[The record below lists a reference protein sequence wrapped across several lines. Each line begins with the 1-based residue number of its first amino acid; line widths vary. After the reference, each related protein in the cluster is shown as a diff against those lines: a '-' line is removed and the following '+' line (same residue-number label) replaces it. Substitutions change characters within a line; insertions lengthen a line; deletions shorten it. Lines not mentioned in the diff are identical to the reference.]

1 MRNSETAPAPS
12 PRAKYQIE
20 HLDSSGSS
28 RVSSRDARCLAIGEH
43 PRMCYISA
51 MMRKVLETV
60 TAILTIALVAT
71 LATAQTDK
79 PSAAPGSYTASY
91 KAQTQPPADCNGGP
105 CEEQQP
111 HIVVTLPA
119 PAPEKWPIHDRISWA
134 AYLVLAILG
143 YVGIM
148 LALSTLKKIERQTA
162 AAETAAK
169 ASAESAQIALL
180 HARSLIAAERPWIM
194 ISVEPTLGVENSF
207 NVTATNR
214 GRSPARITS
223 ALDDTV
229 FAVDEAHLPAAP
241 MFKPA
246 DTSTPFVPMI
256 LLPGEYA
263 AIKTIKRDDAKELC
277 GSEERFKKL
286 EAWDER
292 IFLCWKVL
300 YNDLIAPSGAE
311 THETQWCCWYI
322 HGRQKSGLVIA
333 GPPSYHAHS

>member
-1 MRNSETAPAPS
+1 
-12 PRAKYQIE
+12 
-20 HLDSSGSS
+20 
-28 RVSSRDARCLAIGEH
+28 
-43 PRMCYISA
+43 

-194 ISVEPTLGVENSF
+194 ISVEPTGQNHIRARRHCFCSR
-207 NVTATNR
+207 R
-214 GRSPARITS
+214 GASARS
-223 ALDDTV
+223 
-229 FAVDEAHLPAAP
+229 AHVQACRHKYSVRSHDPAARR
-241 MFKPA
+241 
-246 DTSTPFVPMI
+246 I
-256 LLPGEYA
+256 C
-263 AIKTIKRDDAKELC
+263 RDQNHQARRR
-277 GSEERFKKL
+277 ERVV
-286 EAWDER
+286 R
-292 IFLCWKVL
+292 I
-300 YNDLIAPSGAE
+300 
-311 THETQWCCWYI
+311 
-322 HGRQKSGLVIA
+322 
-333 GPPSYHAHS
+333 